1 MKPAPNL
8 FYHCSWKQ
16 LICQRLRF
24 KKIRKSILE
33 RDTNQK
39 SLSVTMPLFSLARDE
54 GHVLTLSSLRSFLL
68 NPLKEKWFS
77 SKHPVRSDSERR
89 SGLWTGRLLEGVL
102 QLRSTEHKTINITAA
117 FNGWTSFS
125 ALFSHQRFSS
135 IISKHEWK
143 TAFGQG
149 VQNVTEN
156 VYVLT
161 TGKIQKHSD
170 FVEIRTLPHLYST
183 GSFTAKNANGMKDE
197 DNVHIS
203 FERQT
208 EYSNILKH
216 TVN

>member
-135 IISKHEWK
+135 TISKRVKDSIWARCTKCNWECLCSHHWK
-143 TAFGQG
+143 D
-149 VQNVTEN
+149 TETFWFCRN
-156 VYVLT
+156 SYIAPSIFHW
-161 TGKIQKHSD
+161 KFHCQ
-170 FVEIRTLPHLYST
+170 EC
-183 GSFTAKNANGMKDE
+183 
-197 DNVHIS
+197 
-203 FERQT
+203 
-208 EYSNILKH
+208 
-216 TVN
+216 